1 MSCRDVSVG
10 GHAKPAGFVNQ
21 ALSRRAALVLFA
33 VVILCWGFN
42 WSVTKV
48 LVQGVTPIW
57 MVTIRSAIALVVL
70 FGLALASGDLRVP
83 RRGDLPVVANI
94 ALLHMVGFAVLM
106 GIGLQ
111 TVAAGR
117 SIVLGFTTPLWVIP
131 GAMLFL
137 GERLTP
143 TRAAGVALGLCGL
156 ALMFNPMAF
165 DWSDKR
171 ALLGNGLLLLAA
183 FCWSASIVHIRK
195 HTWIATPYELVFWE
209 VLLATVVL
217 AVLALYYEGMPRI
230 DWNTQTA
237 LLFGYGGIFGVALA
251 YWAMAMINRSLPAV
265 TTSLGVL
272 ATPVVG
278 VLSAI
283 VFLGEPV
290 SLSLLVAMALII
302 GGIALGTLGVQGR
315 PAKQG

>member
-1 MSCRDVSVG
+1 MN
-10 GHAKPAGFVNQ
+10 PI
-21 ALSRRAALVLFA
+21 LTRRAALALFA

-42 WSVTKV
+42 WTVTKI
-48 LVQGVTPIW
+48 LVQSVTPIW
-57 MVTIRSAIALVVL
+57 MVTVRSAIALVVL
-70 FGLALASGDLRVP
+70 FGLTLATGDLRLP

-111 TVAAGR
+111 SVAAGR

-137 GERLTP
+137 GERLTLA
-143 TRAAGVALGLCGL
+143 RALGVAMGLCGL
-156 ALMFNPMAF
+156 ALMFNPTAF

-183 FCWSASIVHIRK
+183 FCWSASILHIRK
-195 HTWIATPYELVFWE
+195 HKWISTPYQLVFWE
-209 VLLATVVL
+209 VLLATSLLALL
-217 AVLALYYEGMPRI
+217 AVFYEGPPRI
-230 DWNTQTA
+230 AWNTEIV
-237 LLFGYGGIFGVALA
+237 LLFAYGGVFGVAIA
-251 YWAMAMINRSLPAV
+251 YWAMAMVNRSLPAV

-283 VFLGEPV
+283 VVLDEP
-290 SLSLLVAMALII
+290 LSLALLAAMALII
-302 GGIALGTLGVQGR
+302 GGIALGTITFR
-315 PAKQG
+315 FSAARR

>member
-1 MSCRDVSVG
+1 
-10 GHAKPAGFVNQ
+10 
-21 ALSRRAALVLFA
+21 LSQTLTRRAALALFV

-42 WSVTKV
+42 WTVTKI
-48 LVQGVTPIW
+48 LVQSVSPMW
-57 MVTIRSAIALVVL
+57 MTAIRSAIALVVL
-70 FGLALASGDLRVP
+70 FGLTLATGDLRLP
-83 RRGDLPVVANI
+83 QRGDLPVVVNI
-94 ALLHMVGFAVLM
+94 AMLHMVGFAVLM

-111 TVAAGR
+111 YVAAGR

-143 TRAAGVALGLCGL
+143 ARAAGVAMGLCGL

-183 FCWSASIVHIRK
+183 FCWAVSIVHIRK
-195 HTWIATPYELVFWE
+195 HTWIATPYQLVFWE
-209 VLLATVVL
+209 VLLATCVL
-217 AVLALYYEGMPRI
+217 AVLALVFEGPPSI
-230 DWNTQTA
+230 AWDTHTV
-237 LLFGYGGIFGVALA
+237 LLFAYGGVFGVALA
-251 YWAMAMINRSLPAV
+251 YWAMAMVNRSLPAV

-278 VLSAI
+278 VLTAI
-283 VFLGEPV
+283 VVLDEP
-290 SLSLLVAMALII
+290 LSLALLAAMALIL
-302 GGIALGTLGVQGR
+302 GGIALGTLGGHGP
-315 PAKQG
+315 PATRA